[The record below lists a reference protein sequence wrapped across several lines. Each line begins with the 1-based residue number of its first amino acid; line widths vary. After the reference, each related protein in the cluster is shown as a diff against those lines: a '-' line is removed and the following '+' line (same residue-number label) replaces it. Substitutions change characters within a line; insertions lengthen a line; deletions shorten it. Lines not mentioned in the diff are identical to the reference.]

1 MGRYNP
7 PMETGEQLRKIR
19 EFRGLTLSELA
30 KRSGV
35 GQSTLSQ
42 WESGKHKPRF
52 EQLKKVLDA
61 LGITHEQLYED
72 FDDVFIKEALEKYE
86 TSARDIEVV
95 LTANPALSP
104 AEVEVIMRI
113 VESKERE
120 LAEKEKGGKP
130 E

>member
-1 MGRYNP
+1 V
-7 PMETGEQLRKIR
+7 R
-19 EFRGLTLSELA
+19 EFRGMSQAELA
-30 KRSGV
+30 RRSGI

-42 WESGKHKPRF
+42 WESGEHKPRF

-61 LGITHEQLYED
+61 LEINHEQLYQD
-72 FDDVFIKEALEKYE
+72 FDEVFIREALEKYE
-86 TSARDIEVV
+86 TSAKDIEVV

-104 AEVEVIMRI
+104 AEIEVIMRI

-120 LAEKEKGGKP
+120 LAAEEKKDKKP